1 MPGYL
6 DFISVFGTQSRPR
19 DLRFSGFRE
28 QTLLS
33 NPPCGP
39 SVPALGRSGRQF
51 QLCYNLKSVSSL
63 SPAGTP
69 TKNKEWSIRQAAFHH
84 QFDIDEG
91 TTLWIVAKG
100 DWEIKERIQDM
111 TGKDGRPEDK
121 SFDKPEECFR
131 SSLAV
136 HLLNSHWSTEDWR
149 WYIQWLEDVVDQEVN
164 EESKC
169 KLGLHMLIHPLRTH
183 IAVWVPRGPGEH
195 QREYL
200 PEDLQTVQ
208 DYEDRTNEA
217 IMVSKAN
224 ADVLTSLRKYYEN
237 LLENK
242 AFNLKEACGED
253 IIQFA
258 TQVNN
263 MIYDSKMQIAR
274 AKLLVQI
281 IDDRKSLILQH
292 LQSQATEKMETLTRS
307 MHKIGFMSQKEAIAM
322 RIITVVTL
330 IFLPATFVSTFFSTD
345 VVKYQ
350 NQNNSGGLSG
360 SFSKTAMLRWLEV
373 ALPLTVVTLIVG
385 YICFRWADKHRKR
398 EWLPFHELA
407 SKSSIT

>member
-1 MPGYL
+1 
-6 DFISVFGTQSRPR
+6 V
-19 DLRFSGFRE
+19 
-28 QTLLS
+28 
-33 NPPCGP
+33 
-39 SVPALGRSGRQF
+39 
-51 QLCYNLKSVSSL
+51 
-63 SPAGTP
+63 
-69 TKNKEWSIRQAAFHH
+69 
-84 QFDIDEG
+84 
-91 TTLWIVAKG
+91 
-100 DWEIKERIQDM
+100 
-111 TGKDGRPEDK
+111 
-121 SFDKPEECFR
+121 
-131 SSLAV
+131 
-136 HLLNSHWSTEDWR
+136 
-149 WYIQWLEDVVDQEVN
+149 
-164 EESKC
+164 
-169 KLGLHMLIHPLRTH
+169 
-183 IAVWVPRGPGEH
+183 
-195 QREYL
+195 
-200 PEDLQTVQ
+200 
-208 DYEDRTNEA
+208 
-217 IMVSKAN
+217 VSKAN

-242 AFNLKEACGED
+242 AFNLKDACGED

-263 MIYDSKMQIAR
+263 MIYDSRMQIAR

-307 MHKIGFMSQKEAIAM
+307 MHKIGLMSQKEAIAM

-350 NQNNSGGLSG
+350 NQNNGGGLAG
-360 SFSKTAMLRWLEV
+360 SFSQTAMLRWLEV